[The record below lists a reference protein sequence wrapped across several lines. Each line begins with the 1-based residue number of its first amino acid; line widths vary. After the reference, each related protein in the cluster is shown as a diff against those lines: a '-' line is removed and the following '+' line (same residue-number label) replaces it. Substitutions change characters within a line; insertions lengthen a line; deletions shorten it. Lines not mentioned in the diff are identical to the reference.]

1 MTHSTIDNIV
11 EFEDVQ
17 FEASQTFREKK
28 VDPEKSTILYDELVA
43 LIEPLAIQNVRNII
57 KFIATYIDKN
67 NNSLIIS
74 GPYLGLFFD
83 EKRDGLGLFDLI
95 HLDKKQV
102 SDIVK
107 KCPLIQSS
115 FRTLNNPFFFLM
127 TTLIMIYSKYPKN
140 PIYCEAK
147 ELCKM
152 YLVMRFYSSRQSHLW
167 KLGCLKPVMDYTIN
181 NLSNK
186 YLFKVEGSVYKVLK
200 HLADGNDETVGEK
213 LRETHL
219 DKYFKYYITDISSK
233 VNNTLGKLFD
243 VYRKNALEKKYL
255 NEEKETWDDENQ
267 TIKELSNVSAVI
279 VNLTDRV
286 YNNIR
291 TSQIDESILRDATT
305 ITKIKSSTVKST
317 VEEILDTETSSLREI
332 INLILQ
338 VFFIESSKNTSE
350 LVKSRY
356 FASFCMAIYKVS
368 NSKSSQILRI
378 KQILDTWIRNY
389 GSKYIRLNREATL
402 INFRKAIYIY
412 IVNNIIKYA

>member
-1 MTHSTIDNIV
+1 MSYSSIDNIV
-11 EFEDVQ
+11 DFEDVQ
-17 FEASQTFREKK
+17 FEASQLNKPKK
-28 VDPEKSTILYDELVA
+28 IDPDKSTILYDELINLV
-43 LIEPLAIQNVRNII
+43 ESTAIQHKRDII
-57 KFIATYIDKN
+57 KFIASYIDKN
-67 NNSLIIS
+67 SGSLIIS

-83 EKRDGLGLFDLI
+83 EKRDGLGLFELLKI
-95 HLDKKQV
+95 QPKSV
-102 SDIVK
+102 SEIVK

-127 TTLIMIYSKYPKN
+127 TILIMIFSKFPKD
-140 PIYCEAK
+140 PLCVEAK

-167 KLGCLKPVMDYTIN
+167 RLGCLKPVMDYTIN

-200 HLADGNDETVGEK
+200 HLADGNDETVGDK

-219 DKYFKYYITDISSK
+219 DRYFKYYITDISSK

-243 VYRKNALEKKYL
+243 VYRINAQEKKYL
-255 NEEKETWDDENQ
+255 NEEKETWNDENQ
-267 TIKELSNVSAVI
+267 TIKELTNVSAVI
-279 VNLTDRV
+279 VNLSERV

-291 TSQIDESILRDATT
+291 TSQLDENILRDATT
-305 ITKIKSSTVKST
+305 ITKIRATTVKST
-317 VEEILDTETSSLREI
+317 IEEIIENETNLLKELI
-332 INLILQ
+332 VLILQ
-338 VFFIESSKNTSE
+338 VFFIESSKNTVD

-356 FASFCMAIYKVS
+356 FSNFCMGIYKVS
-368 NSKSSQILRI
+368 NSRSTQILRI
-378 KQILDTWIRNY
+378 KQILDIWIRNY

-412 IVNNIIKYA
+412 VVNSIIKFA

>member
-17 FEASQTFREKK
+17 FEASQMFKEKK

-67 NNSLIIS
+67 NSSLIIS

-127 TTLIMIYSKYPKN
+127 TTLIMIYSKYPKS

-338 VFFIESSKNTSE
+338 VFFIESSKNTSD

>member
-17 FEASQTFREKK
+17 FEASQTFKEKK
-28 VDPEKSTILYDELVA
+28 IDPEKSTILYDELVA
-43 LIEPLAIQNVRNII
+43 LIEPLAIQNARNII

-67 NNSLIIS
+67 NSSLIIS

-338 VFFIESSKNTSE
+338 VFFIESSKNTSD